1 MSTADSLVGQ
11 VIGDRYHVR
20 SLLGEGGMG
29 RVYLAEHVKM
39 GRKSALK
46 VLSPELKFSAE
57 AISRFHREA
66 ANASRINHPNV
77 AAIYDFGET
86 AEGILYLAM
95 EFVEG
100 ETLRGVLSRE
110 PRLDVMRSARL
121 IKQAADALAAAHHLG
136 IVHRDLKPDNIMI
149 ARNIDGTDLVKVV
162 DFGIAK
168 TIDERNGSQTVTTAG
183 VSIGTPEYMSPE
195 QLAGEKLDAR
205 TDVYSLALVLFH
217 LLTGT
222 LPYPRLTSRET
233 LVKRLTSPARKLRDV
248 APDIDW
254 PIELQRALDR
264 ALAPYVEDR
273 YSSVNEFGLDV
284 LAAALSMH
292 NTRGARLQSADG
304 SSDGVRAEDSTEGST
319 GPTSRTP
326 RRARP
331 LLGSMVVIMALA
343 ALLIRAEPIG
353 RESRHPGH
361 SGTTAVAASDST
373 SHAGAQ
379 IPDSASQAPNEPA
392 PPAAQPALTSDTTVA
407 QAGTPLKPIE
417 HDSLKRAPDD
427 SLKTIAPPHDSAKA
441 AAHDSLKPGAR
452 DSVKTV
458 AHTDST
464 RRAVRDSIAPP
475 THDSTKTSARDSTK
489 TSTRDSSKTTRRDAP
504 KVQRHDSASTK
515 PIDTRQPSRTQ
526 AVTVTAPAASD
537 SAPIVLRPH
546 RLLQGDGDTAA
557 TAAPTTKEDSTRAAV
572 EDIRGHFAK
581 ARRLLQDG
589 NSAEAQLEFRDAA
602 AELRVLRGRLDP
614 VGVRELDQEIRHMR
628 QQAYD
633 ACVTA
638 RDKSADSVAST
649 RYQCERILVRPALG
663 RQTRTGQP

>member
-11 VIGDRYHVR
+11 VIGDRYHVL

-86 AEGILYLAM
+86 TEGTLYLAM

-292 NTRGARLQSADG
+292 NTRGARLQSAAG
-304 SSDGVRAEDSTEGST
+304 SSDAASVVDSAEGPT
-319 GPTSRTP
+319 GPTSRTR

-373 SHAGAQ
+373 SHASAQ
-379 IPDSASQAPNEPA
+379 TSDSTSQPPAEPT

-407 QAGTPLKPIE
+407 QAGAPLKPIE

-427 SLKTIAPPHDSAKA
+427 SLKTIAAPHDSAKA
-441 AAHDSLKPGAR
+441 AAHDSLKPVAR
-452 DSVKTV
+452 DSMKTV
-458 AHTDST
+458 ARDST
-464 RRAVRDSIAPP
+464 RRAVRDSIAPA
-475 THDSTKTSARDSTK
+475 THDSTKTSARDSSK
-489 TSTRDSSKTTRRDAP
+489 TSTRDSSKTTKRDAP

-526 AVTVTAPAASD
+526 TVTVVAPAASD

-546 RLLQGDGDTAA
+546 RLLRGDGDTAA

-602 AELRVLRGRLDP
+602 GELRVLRGRLDP

-638 RDKSADSVAST
+638 RDKSADSVAAT
-649 RYQCERILVRPALG
+649 RYQCERILVRPAPG
-663 RQTRTGQP
+663 RQTRTGPP